1 MYYLVITCVHI
12 SFAILNFVY
21 LIFMWMLITNFTK
34 QQVLNWLPQNV
45 VITLLN
51 SYRLSVNSNFR
62 LLISVTVLF
71 VLFMFVYTHKYV
83 V

>member
-1 MYYLVITCVHI
+1 
-12 SFAILNFVY
+12 
-21 LIFMWMLITNFTK
+21 MWMLITNFTK